1 MPDKTS
7 WWYPNPGKIAVAVI
21 MSLVAMGIV
30 AQHEA
35 SESDQTY
42 SSLRRAELVQ
52 LLDTLAAES
61 ERLEAEKAELTRARD
76 RLRTGADAAEV
87 AEEEASRRL
96 DDLRVLAGAT
106 PVSGPGVLIEIRDPK
121 AKLGPELLLDAVQE
135 LRDAGAEAIE
145 LNQSVR
151 VVANTWFG
159 RSGKQ
164 IVVSDAKLSRPIW
177 IRAIGDPH
185 ELAEAAKFRGGLV
198 STVEGPRI
206 GGSVRV
212 VEVASI
218 QIDSVATVPEMRF
231 GRPS

>member
-1 MPDKTS
+1 MPSKDS
-7 WWYPNPGKIAVAVI
+7 WWYPKPSKIAVAVVL
-21 MSLVAMGIV
+21 SLVAMGIV

-35 SESDQTY
+35 SQSDESY
-42 SSLRRAELVQ
+42 SSLRRADLVQ

-61 ERLEAEKAELTRARD
+61 KRLEAEKADLTRTRD
-76 RLRTGADAAEV
+76 RLRSGADAAEV
-87 AEEEASRRL
+87 AEQEAARRL
-96 DDLRVLAGAT
+96 SDLKILAGTT
-106 PVSGPGVLIEIRDPK
+106 PVSGSGVLIEIRDPK
-121 AKLGPELLLDAVQE
+121 AKLGPELLLDAIQE
-135 LRDAGAEAIE
+135 LRDAGAESIE

-159 RSGKQ
+159 RSGKE
-164 IVVSDAKLSRPIW
+164 IVVSGKKLSRPIW

-212 VEVASI
+212 VEVADV
-218 QIDSVATVPEMRF
+218 QINSVAPVPELKF
-231 GRPS
+231 GRPA